1 MRLRTRVRSLA
12 DQRSTDIDT
21 VVLAA
26 VAAVLS
32 RSSGCTDVLI
42 GHAVNTG
49 PAGIVAP
56 AGNALVLRV
65 DTSDDPTVAEL
76 VDRLRDVESEARTV
90 ELPIDLVVEML
101 DPPPTRSR
109 LFHAVLARAADPEVG
124 WAMEGLT
131 VSAAPVLAPHRP
143 AC

>member
-124 WAMEGLT
+124 RAMEGLT

>member
-12 DQRSTDIDT
+12 DQRSTDIDI

-42 GHAVNTG
+42 GRAVNTG

-65 DTSDDPTVAEL
+65 DTSDDPRSLSWSTGCVTSRARRGPSNCRSISWL
-76 VDRLRDVESEARTV
+76 RCSIRHRRDPGSSMRCWRGSGGRLGNG
-90 ELPIDLVVEML
+90 
-101 DPPPTRSR
+101 
-109 LFHAVLARAADPEVG
+109 RAYRERCSG
-124 WAMEGLT
+124 
-131 VSAAPVLAPHRP
+131 
-143 AC
+143 C